1 MGKVSQDMSNGH
13 AGIDHDSLNDL
24 RLIGL
29 RRLASEAMAFD
40 FRNEQVSDLLSE
52 GERLRGI
59 ASNIRFLAKE
69 LIERLDA
76 KNELLS
82 LLEQSEDS
90 VSGDA
95 SIDRG
100 DGDLPGRSADTA
112 LPDPQ
117 LIRRIIRQRQQRAH
131 YFDGDLFA
139 DPAWDMLLDLA
150 AARAEHRRVSVTSLS
165 IASGVPPTTALRWIG
180 LLIEAGLFERIEDAT
195 DRRRAF
201 IVLTDQGADA
211 IARYFRSLHGD
222 PRSLT

>member
-1 MGKVSQDMSNGH
+1 MGVSKDMRGGH
-13 AGIDHDSLNDL
+13 ADVERDSLSDL
-24 RLIGL
+24 RLMGL

-52 GERLRGI
+52 GGMLRDI
-59 ASNIRFLAKE
+59 AANIRCLAKE

-76 KNELLS
+76 KNELLA
-82 LLEQSEDS
+82 LLDQSEAGIPSDFDI
-90 VSGDA
+90 GREDC
-95 SIDRG
+95 DPP
-100 DGDLPGRSADTA
+100 DLAPNTA
-112 LPDPQ
+112 LPDPR
-117 LIRRIIRQRQQRAH
+117 LIRMIIRQRQERSR

-180 LLIEAGLFERIEDAT
+180 LLIEAGLFERIEDET

-201 IVLTDQGADA
+201 IVLSDRGADA
-211 IARYFRSLHGD
+211 IARYFRALHGD
-222 PRSLT
+222 PHFLT